1 MLPPRNI
8 SAEDKDDMS
17 KEELEGVALAFPD
30 SGSAGNTNTGN
41 AARRCLMK
49 EHLRERL
56 IGSVPVEFQADFR
69 LARFLLLCLLA
80 FLTYSTLHLKVSVNN
95 SVFYTGI
102 LFWAQQWP

>member
-30 SGSAGNTNTGN
+30 SGSAGNTNTG
-41 AARRCLMK
+41 MK

-80 FLTYSTLHLKVSVNN
+80 FLTYST
-95 SVFYTGI
+95 
-102 LFWAQQWP
+102 